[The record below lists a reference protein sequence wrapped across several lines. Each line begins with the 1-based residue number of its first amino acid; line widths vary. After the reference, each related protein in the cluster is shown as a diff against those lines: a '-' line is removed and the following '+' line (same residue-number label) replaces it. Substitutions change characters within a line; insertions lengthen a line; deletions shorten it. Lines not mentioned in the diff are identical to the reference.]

1 MTNVELIRVWY
12 ERMWNRW
19 HKSVFPDILTADI
32 TFRGSL
38 GNVIAGPQ
46 GVGAYMDIVQK
57 AFPDF
62 CNHVEEI
69 ITEGNK
75 SFARLCYTGTH
86 RGTIFGI
93 EATDNRIEYM
103 GAAVFT
109 FRDGR
114 ISNVWVLGDVHGLIQ
129 QLRTE
134 KKDMEQPH
142 AADADK
148 PRR

>member
-1 MTNVELIRVWY
+1 MTNEKLIRVWY

-19 HKSVFPDILTADI
+19 DKTVFPDILAEDI

-38 GNVIAGPQ
+38 GNVIAGHE
-46 GVGAYMDIVQK
+46 GVGSYMDIIQK

-62 CNHVEEI
+62 CNHIEEI

-75 SFARLCYTGTH
+75 SFARLRYTGTH

-93 EATDNRIEYM
+93 EPTGKRIEYM

-109 FRDGR
+109 FRNR
-114 ISNVWVLGDVHGLIQ
+114 KISNVWVLGDVHGLIQ
-129 QLRTE
+129 QLRT
-134 KKDMEQPH
+134 
-142 AADADK
+142 
-148 PRR
+148 